1 LFGGRFVNF
10 FVHKKYNSKNS
21 TCFLQVTYFNIAS
34 MLNTKNSP
42 HPNLQAPGKGLP
54 KFELFMARLM
64 VGWKAKRTSRDQ
76 AASIFEFEK
85 SEILRLVRN
94 LNPSFAGT
102 QVLIKRLRGLE
113 DSSRFWSIYMTLDHL
128 TIVNHGATDLITAL
142 SNGETPKRMVSTADV
157 KPRDSADVTT
167 IQEFERVCNK
177 FQETVQN
184 IPDLITDLTW
194 AHPWFGELNAQRW
207 HFFTGF
213 HMSLHRQQILSIQ
226 KQLMKSK

>member
-1 LFGGRFVNF
+1 
-10 FVHKKYNSKNS
+10 
-21 TCFLQVTYFNIAS
+21 
-34 MLNTKNSP
+34 
-42 HPNLQAPGKGLP
+42 
-54 KFELFMARLM
+54 MARLM

-85 SEILRLVRN
+85 SEILRLVKD

-128 TIVNHGATDLITAL
+128 IIVNQGATELITAL
-142 SNGETPKRMVSTADV
+142 SKGETPKRIVSTADV
-157 KPRDSADVTT
+157 KPRESADLTT

-184 IPDLITDLTW
+184 IANLNTDLTW

-226 KQLMKSK
+226 RQLMKSK